1 MLNWIIRSSLNNRVL
16 VLIAALL
23 LSIYGGYVT
32 LNTPTDVL
40 PDLNRPVVTIM
51 TEAPGLAPEEVET
64 RVTYNIETAV
74 NGSPG
79 VERVRSISSLGLSIV
94 FVEFQWGTDLKYNRQ
109 VVTERLATITSKLPL
124 GIVPAMTPSTS
135 IMGEIV
141 LLSVSSK
148 ISRPESTKLAN
159 TSGPAKTLWI
169 LRSCLYLLKR
179 FITIY

>member
-51 TEAPGLAPEEVET
+51 TEATALAPEEVEAQ
-64 RVTYNIETAV
+64 VTYNIETAV

-79 VERVRSISSLGLSIV
+79 VERVRSVSSLGLSIV
-94 FVEFQWGTDLKYNRQ
+94 FVEFQWGMYR
-109 VVTERLATITSKLPL
+109 SF
-124 GIVPAMTPSTS
+124 
-135 IMGEIV
+135 V
-141 LLSVSSK
+141 LL
-148 ISRPESTKLAN
+148 I
-159 TSGPAKTLWI
+159 
-169 LRSCLYLLKR
+169 
-179 FITIY
+179 